1 MLGLAVKS
9 RHTGVAGRVH
19 RGGGAA
25 RGAQGRRVNTCPNA
39 LAHGRAFALEITRM
53 HLGGRAVRITADT
66 VTAPCVIIGQAPSPL
81 ANPGKAMPQPHGT
94 TWPDVGL
101 AIVEFAREDT
111 WKFVVVLGVV
121 GLVLW
126 LLFPRATRGL
136 QEAYRLARL
145 TRRGG
150 NQTQER
156 PPATVGEESND

>member
-1 MLGLAVKS
+1 MRS
-9 RHTGVAGRVH
+9 
-19 RGGGAA
+19 GGK
-25 RGAQGRRVNTCPNA
+25 
-39 LAHGRAFALEITRM
+39 
-53 HLGGRAVRITADT
+53 AVRITADT
-66 VTAPCVIIGQAPSPL
+66 VTAPCVIIGQALSPL

-136 QEAYRLARL
+136 QEAYRLERL
-145 TRRGG
+145 TQRGG
-150 NQTQER
+150 NQAQER
-156 PPATVGEESND
+156 PPATVGDESND